1 MNLNDRKKEIFDI
14 LCSDGK
20 ISVAMLAKKLYV
32 SEMTIRRDLCEME
45 KNGILKRY
53 RGGAVL
59 TIHEELPISER
70 FWVDE
75 KYKKMLGKQ
84 AAEYVEEGYTI
95 YIDSSST
102 CQYIIPHLGKFKNIT
117 IITNSVKVL
126 MIASGLQI
134 RCILIGGQYYAHDMC
149 FVGSIAEQNAAHFNV
164 DVSFFST
171 LAISHDGIISDN
183 DIEQTTIR
191 KVIMDRA
198 KKKIFLFEPSKLGK
212 KYFYTLCRDTDAD
225 AILFPKDD

>member
-1 MNLNDRKKEIFDI
+1 MTLNDRKKEIFDI
-14 LCSDGK
+14 LCKDGK
-20 ISVAMLAKKLYV
+20 VSVTMLAQKLYV
-32 SEMTIRRDLCEME
+32 SEMTIRRDLSDME
-45 KNGILKRY
+45 KNGILRRY

-59 TIHEELPISER
+59 TMHEELPVSER

-75 KYKKMLGKQ
+75 KYKKSLAKQ
-84 AAEYVEEGYTI
+84 AAEYVEDNYTV

-117 IITNSVKVL
+117 VITNSVKAL

-134 RCILIGGQYYAHDMC
+134 SCILIGGLYYTHDMC
-149 FVGSIAEQNAAHFNV
+149 FVGSIAEQYAAQFNV

-171 LAISHDGIISDN
+171 LAISDDGIISDS

-191 KVIMDRA
+191 RIIMDRA
-198 KKKIFLFEPSKLGK
+198 GKNVFLFEPSKFGK
-212 KYFYTLCRDTDAD
+212 KYFYTLCRDSDAD